1 MVKLVVTLNWF
12 LSLNEPNHSRTYPK
26 YVCETGVFQLGRYT
40 MGCEAHHR
48 QKVIVSGMKLIIAHR
63 EPLNRKGNNKRE
75 ILLLFLI
82 IFRNFA
88 TLTMGEH
95 I

>member
-1 MVKLVVTLNWF
+1 MVKPVVTLNWL
-12 LSLNEPNHSRTYPK
+12 LSLKEPNRFVARSK
-26 YVCETGVFQLGRYT
+26 YTCKTGVFQFGRYT
-40 MGCEAHHR
+40 MSCEAHHR
-48 QKVIVSGMKLIIAHR
+48 QKVIVSGMTLIIAHR
-63 EPLNRKGNNKRE
+63 EPLNRKGNNKCE